1 MDPRYSQANAP
12 DAYNAYLYA
21 QHNAA
26 ALNRNQELSASAPEF
41 IPKFSTPI
49 SGDWNY
55 QAHHQ
60 ESSSQNVFPPA
71 PPHAYPQNSRPF
83 PQQQQQQQQQS
94 YAQQQRPHFPVYQ
107 QQQQQQTNRNYRPD
121 LLHNHQSNYSNHH
134 QNQQQQQQ
142 QQHQHYLMMN
152 QQPHQSM
159 GGNYQRHNT
168 GGGGGNN
175 NANSNNGGGGDNGMM
190 QQSGSSIQNRLNFN
204 AQPEQVVHEP
214 VPHRQTE
221 TEQLALDYL
230 GEVIT
235 KLNDNPGL
243 FETYQKKLREMFM
256 ELASNH
262 FVMSN
267 AIETIFEQSVNEQ
280 NFRYTGAR
288 LCLLL
293 DNLDLAPKSTFR
305 NLLGMKMDFQNQ
317 EQVQFMNNEQRR
329 VRGTTLFLAELFV
342 QLTRPEDTRRAVHV
356 SHYVLDSIM
365 LLLTRAGPENVKCV
379 CQTLK
384 LAGYDLQKENPTEVE
399 EAINQLRA
407 ISEEQ
412 NISTKRLVQS
422 VVDLFNDNWG
432 RRDEQENQQPAA
444 AADLQQNPP
453 QYNDSPVFYGP
464 DGKIITEEESS
475 FLNSNMPESYP
486 INIDEII
493 DDGSDYADEDDEPE
507 MDLEMQMAFKEFIK
521 DGGRKKD

>member
-12 DAYNAYLYA
+12 DAYNAYLY
-21 QHNAA
+21 
-26 ALNRNQELSASAPEF
+26 
-41 IPKFSTPI
+41 
-49 SGDWNY
+49 GDWNY

-60 ESSSQNVFPPA
+60 ESSQNVFPSA
-71 PPHAYPQNSRPF
+71 PHAFPQNSRPF

-107 QQQQQQTNRNYRPD
+107 QQQQQTNRNYRPD

-134 QNQQQQQQ
+134 QQQQQ
-142 QQHQHYLMMN
+142 QQHHGQHYLMMN

-159 GGNYQRHNT
+159 SGNYQRHNAGSGNSASSSA
-168 GGGGGNN
+168 GG
-175 NANSNNGGGGDNGMM
+175 GGGGDNGMM
-190 QQSGSSIQNRLNFN
+190 QSGSSIQNRLNFN
-204 AQPEQVVHEP
+204 NAQQPEQVVQEP

-243 FETYQKKLREMFM
+243 FETYQKKLREMFL

-293 DNLDLAPKSTFR
+293 DNLDLSPNSTFR
-305 NLLGMKMDFQNQ
+305 GLLVMKMDFQNT

-329 VRGTTLFLAELFV
+329 VRGSTLFLAELFV
-342 QLTRPEDTRRAVHV
+342 QLTRPEDTRRAVDV

-399 EAINQLRA
+399 DAINQLRH

-412 NISTKRLVQS
+412 NIATKRLIQS
-422 VVDLFNDNWG
+422 VVDLFYDNWG
-432 RRDEQENQQPAA
+432 RKDEQENQQPNAVS
-444 AADLQQNPP
+444 DLQQNPP

-493 DDGSDYADEDDEPE
+493 DFLFSSDESDYADEDDEPE
-507 MDLEMQMAFKEFIK
+507 MDLEMQMAYKEFIK

>member
-12 DAYNAYLYA
+12 DAYNAYLY
-21 QHNAA
+21 
-26 ALNRNQELSASAPEF
+26 
-41 IPKFSTPI
+41 
-49 SGDWNY
+49 GDWNY

-60 ESSSQNVFPPA
+60 ESSSQNIFPSA
-71 PPHAYPQNSRPF
+71 PHAYPQNSRPF
-83 PQQQQQQQQQS
+83 PQQQQS
-94 YAQQQRPHFPVYQ
+94 YGQQRPHFPVY

-134 QNQQQQQQ
+134 QQQHQHQQQQQQ
-142 QQHQHYLMMN
+142 YLMMN

-159 GGNYQRHNT
+159 GNYQRHNA
-168 GGGGGNN
+168 GGGG
-175 NANSNNGGGGDNGMM
+175 SGGGGDNGMM
-190 QQSGSSIQNRLNFN
+190 QSGGSSSIQNRLNFN

-214 VPHRQTE
+214 VPHKQTE

-243 FETYQKKLREMFM
+243 FETYQKKLREMFG
-256 ELASNH
+256 ELANNH

-293 DNLDLAPKSTFR
+293 DNLDLSPSSTFR
-305 NLLGMKMDFQNQ
+305 NLLVMKMDFQNT
-317 EQVQFMNNEQRR
+317 EQVQYMNNEQRR
-329 VRGTTLFLAELFV
+329 VRGSTLFLAELFV
-342 QLTRPEDTRRAVHV
+342 QLTRPEDTRRAVDV

-365 LLLTRAGPENVKCV
+365 LLLTKAGPENIKCV

-399 EAINQLRA
+399 DAINQLRH

-412 NISTKRLVQS
+412 NIATKRLIQS
-422 VVDLFNDNWG
+422 VVDLFYDNWG
-432 RRDEQENQQPAA
+432 RKDEQENQQPAA
-444 AADLQQNPP
+444 ISDLQQNQP

-493 DDGSDYADEDDEPE
+493 DDESDYADEDDEPE
-507 MDLEMQMAFKEFIK
+507 MDLEMQMAYKEFIK